1 MKISPRFAS
10 HRHLLHVRLLPV
22 ALGFSACLAED
33 FPLIADSNRSPRK
46 RNRSLDTLW
55 HAPVQISDIEN
66 SSSRDA
72 RRKSEPSAR
81 DGPDSPPETGLSA
94 ANLRKR
100 RHFRDY
106 PKYLARDPAGWLTT
120 QS

>member
-46 RNRSLDTLW
+46 RNRSLD
-55 HAPVQISDIEN
+55 N
-66 SSSRDA
+66 
-72 RRKSEPSAR
+72 
-81 DGPDSPPETGLSA
+81 
-94 ANLRKR
+94 
-100 RHFRDY
+100 
-106 PKYLARDPAGWLTT
+106 LARKFRILKNHRAETRAGNLGLQREMPDIPRQRPDFWRPNSGNVGTSVRT
-120 QS
+120 